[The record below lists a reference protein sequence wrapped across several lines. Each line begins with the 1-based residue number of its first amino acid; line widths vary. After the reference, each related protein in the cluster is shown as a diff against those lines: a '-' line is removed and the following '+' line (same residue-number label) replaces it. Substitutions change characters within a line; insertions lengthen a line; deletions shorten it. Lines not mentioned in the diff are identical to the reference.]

1 MAGVLVFVSMVT
13 GILLGRGDP
22 ESVVVVEL
30 GLDKIAISRVRN
42 WKLVD
47 NSTVNN
53 ATSSTTFDTEVLP
66 KESRR
71 ATTRPFTEE
80 TVMTS

>member
-47 NSTVNN
+47 TP
-53 ATSSTTFDTEVLP
+53 L
-66 KESRR
+66 
-71 ATTRPFTEE
+71 
-80 TVMTS
+80 